1 MALRD
6 RIAAWWSA
14 WQFVVY
20 LAIALGLSLYGNYW
34 QWKRAIT
41 ANLRAENA
49 DLTKTVDTVRAI
61 ASGAQADQT
70 KLLDRLAAIAERGER
85 QRIVYRQA
93 AAASPLDANCAPG
106 AARME
111 AVNAGIP
118 ASKRIRPEGQA
129 PENTP

>member
-1 MALRD
+1 MTVRG
-6 RIAAWWSA
+6 RFAAWWSA

-34 QWKRAIT
+34 QFTRSLT
-41 ANLRAENA
+41 ADLRAENA
-49 DLTKTVDTVRAI
+49 DLTKTIETVRDLAE
-61 ASGAQADQT
+61 AAQTDQD
-70 KLLDRLAAIAERGER
+70 KLLADLAAIVERGR
-85 QRIVYRQA
+85 QQRIVYRQA
-93 AAASPLDANCAPG
+93 AEASPLADICAPG

-118 ASKRIRPEGQA
+118 ASKRTRPEGQA